1 MDFKLLSVVQSDM
14 SAFKRDMQEAFQKG
28 FEDVYG
34 KTEEM
39 ILPEKDIDRS
49 LNVPGSIAYKAVVDG
64 EMMGGAVVVIDEKH
78 STTTLTFCML
88 NMERRQKA
96 SGFSF
101 GMQWRNFTRIQRS
114 GKPVRRILRNATSIS
129 M

>member
-39 ILPEKDIDRS
+39 ILPEKDID
-49 LNVPGSIAYKAVVDG
+49 SIF
-64 EMMGGAVVVIDEKH
+64 EPE
-78 STTTLTFCML
+78 
-88 NMERRQKA
+88 
-96 SGFSF
+96 
-101 GMQWRNFTRIQRS
+101 IQRTEN
-114 GKPVRRILRNATSIS
+114 GWEIYYRIPYFFVRQLFPQFVVTPGDTIRANCFACSDLSQPHYYLSWNPITEEPFTFHHSRCFGS
-129 M
+129 MVFE